1 MNAAA
6 SLVTK
11 AMAVAVGGALVSA
24 LSAAAQTTSL
34 TLYAPAPLGA
44 QATFPVANLYSNAPV
59 GSVTLG
65 GIPFNVLNSAW
76 IKSGMSASVTT
87 NAPKPLSVYL
97 LLNSAY
103 GTTNYSGQT
112 VGRVHLTFSDGSFQD
127 TNLVA
132 GGNIREWWT
141 GSGLINTVTD
151 PANTMVWQGQG
162 QPAMQLSG
170 PAHLDMLNVTVAAT
184 SANLTGVTVSSTAPS
199 PYFMLLDGITVAYD
213 PMSRPG
219 NSGNT
224 PAAQNSQAGD
234 HANSANF
241 TGTNPAQSTKNAPA
255 APATLVST
263 NATMAS
269 TSTQT
274 NDSDKHTNRGHH

>member
-11 AMAVAVGGALVSA
+11 AMAVAVGGALMSG

-44 QATFPVANLYSNAPV
+44 QATFPVANLYANAPV

-76 IKSGMSASVTT
+76 IKSGTSASVTT
-87 NAPKPLSVYL
+87 NSPKPLSVYL

-103 GTTNYSGQT
+103 GTLNYSGQT
-112 VGRVHLTFSDGSFQD
+112 VGRVHLTFSDGSSQD

-141 GSGLINTVTD
+141 GSGLINTVSD

-162 QPAMQLSG
+162 QQAMQLAG
-170 PAHLDMLNVTVAAT
+170 PAHLDMLNVKIAAT
-184 SANLTGVTVSSTAPS
+184 TANLTGVTVTSSAPS

-234 HANSANF
+234 HAKSANF
-241 TGTNPAQSTKNAPA
+241 TGTDPAQSTKNAPA
-255 APATLVST
+255 ALAT
-263 NATMAS
+263 S
-269 TSTQT
+269 TSTDTKT